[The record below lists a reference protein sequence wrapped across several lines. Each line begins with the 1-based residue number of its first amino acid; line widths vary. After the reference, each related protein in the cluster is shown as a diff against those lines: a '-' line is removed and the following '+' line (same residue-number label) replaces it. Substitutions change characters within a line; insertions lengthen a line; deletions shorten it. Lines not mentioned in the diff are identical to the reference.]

1 MYKKYIFFFSFCK
14 LFFMTHLETYL
25 HSKLNDEQ
33 YAAATF
39 ADDHALILAWA
50 GSGKT
55 RVLTYKIAYLIVEKK
70 INPNNILAV
79 TFTNKAA
86 QEMKHRLVD
95 LVQELVMTQSSSLTS
110 IAPTNPSSGMDFDEL
125 IAWNAAPTPPPYV
138 IPHSYDYHRIGT
150 FHGVFLKI
158 LKHDIT
164 ALNLGYTTWFTVID
178 ANDSIAL
185 LKQLIKQH
193 RLEDRL
199 DYKEAKWL
207 IGMRKN
213 NGRTREEAGKSCSSQ
228 KEERALHCYQ
238 LYQKALIEANA
249 VDFDDLLLLP
259 KLLFLHAPDI
269 LAKWQTRFHYILVDE
284 AQDTNTI
291 QFDLMRMLCKN
302 WSNITFIWDDYQSI
316 YRRRGAVMENF
327 LNVQQRWPT
336 IQTFKLQTNYRS
348 KSHIVQAWS
357 AIIKKNRKQYDKE
370 IVAHRTDHDLIRLF
384 TFQDEIDEAQQIV
397 WLIVKLKEE
406 NNKSRSDF
414 TILYRTN
421 AQSSPFEQI
430 LLTEW
435 LPYKV
440 VGAFKF
446 FERQEIKDMIAYL
459 KYVINPKDSLSLK
472 RIINT
477 PNRAIGKTTID
488 TLDTIA
494 LDNGVSFASVV
505 HDIETFG
512 RTLAPSVISKLK
524 QFNGILDSLLGIIP
538 LFSPAQLL
546 EQLVTSIGY
555 KAYVIKE
562 DGEEK
567 GQERMENIGQLINI
581 AAKYDAVGMEALM
594 QFLEEISLMT
604 SIEESS
610 VDEADAI
617 RLMTVH
623 SSKGLEFPYVFL
635 VGLEEWVFP
644 LPKAKIDDEEL
655 EEERRGMYVA
665 ITRAKDHLFLSHAH
679 SRQQR
684 GQIQY
689 HAPSRFIEEIPQEL
703 LKRYDL
709 AQSSRKPKW
718 PSFEE
723 QDYVSHKLFW
733 PWQILEIRGDVAIVK
748 FANPKFG
755 VRKLECR
762 FLALEE

>member
-1 MYKKYIFFFSFCK
+1 
-14 LFFMTHLETYL
+14 MTLTTLSTYL

-39 ADDHALILAWA
+39 TDDHALILAWA
-50 GSGKT
+50 WSWKT

-70 INPNNILAV
+70 VNPNSILAV

-95 LVQELVMTQSSSLTS
+95 LVQELWAQQNASLPQWENNQRTS
-110 IAPTNPSSGMDFDEL
+110 GIDFDDL
-125 IAWNAAPTPPPYV
+125 ISWASATPPPYV
-138 IPHSYDYHRIGT
+138 MPTSYDYQWIGT
-150 FHGVFLKI
+150 FHGIFLKI
-158 LKHDIT
+158 LKHDIA
-164 ALNLGYTTWFTVID
+164 ALELGYSTGFTVID
-178 ANDSIAL
+178 ANDSVTM
-185 LKQLIKQH
+185 LKQLLKQH

-199 DYKEAKWL
+199 DYKEAKAI

-213 NGRTREEAGKSCSSQ
+213 NWRTREEAGKSCSSQ

-238 LYQKALIEANA
+238 LYQKALIDANA

-259 KLLFLHAPDI
+259 KLLFLHKPDI
-269 LAKWQTRFHYILVDE
+269 LAKWQKRFQYILVDE

-291 QFDLMRMLCKN
+291 QFDLMRLLCN
-302 WSNITFIWDDYQSI
+302 AWTNTITFIGDDYQSI

-327 LNVQQRWPT
+327 LNVKQRWPS
-336 IQTFKLQTNYRS
+336 IHTFKLQTNYRS
-348 KSHIVQAWS
+348 KAHIVHAWS

-370 IVAHRTDHDLIRLF
+370 IVAHRTDNDLIRLF

-397 WLIVKLKEE
+397 WLIIKLKEE
-406 NNKSRSDF
+406 NNKTWSDF

-488 TLDTIA
+488 NLDTIA
-494 LDNGVSFASVV
+494 LDTGISFAAVV
-505 HDIETFG
+505 HQIDTFWW
-512 RTLAPSVISKLK
+512 TLSPSVISKLK
-524 QFNGILDSLLGIIP
+524 QFNGILESLLAVIP
-538 LFSPAQLL
+538 MFTPAQLI

-562 DGEEK
+562 DGEDK

-581 AAKYDAVGMEALM
+581 AAKYDTVWMEALM

-610 VDEADAI
+610 VEEADAI

-623 SSKGLEFPYVFL
+623 SSKWLEFPYVFL

-709 AQSSRKPKW
+709 AQWARKPKW

-723 QDYVSHKLFW
+723 QDYVSHKLFG
-733 PWQILEIRGDVAIVK
+733 PGQILEIWWDVAIVR
-748 FANPKFG
+748 FDNPKFG